1 MEIATIKNLAKKL
14 NLQNLA
20 NGCFELK
27 ETAMSNL
34 DYLQFVLQKEL
45 SMREDRQVDKRQK
58 ASKLPIVK
66 FDDNQI
72 GGITKWQ
79 FNELMKLQWIEND
92 ENLMLIGSCNTGKT
106 AIATMIANEAI
117 IQGHKVYYIK
127 IDTFLIMIKT
137 KESIPKAK
145 TIWSYI
151 SECQMII
158 IDEVLYTD
166 ITREDLQLL
175 YKAIIYL
182 NETHS
187 LIIISNREIS
197 DWLNACEDKHLM
209 KTMLDRITAHT
220 QILRTDKL
228 EPPTRK
234 TLKKEVKKI

>member
-1 MEIATIKNLAKKL
+1 MEIETIKKLAKKL

-58 ASKLPIVK
+58 ASKLPLLK
-66 FDDNQI
+66 FDENQVS
-72 GGITKWQ
+72 GITKWQ
-79 FNELMKLQWIEND
+79 YNELMRLQWLDKD

-106 AIATMIANEAI
+106 AIATAIANEAI

-127 IDTFLIMIKT
+127 VDAFLSVIKN
-137 KESIPKAK
+137 KELIPKAK

-151 SECQMII
+151 VECQMII
-158 IDEVLYTD
+158 IDEVLYAD

-197 DWLNACEDKHLM
+197 EWQNACEDKHLM
-209 KTMLDRITAHT
+209 KTMIDRITSHT

-228 EPPTRK
+228 ESPTRK
-234 TLKKEVKKI
+234 TLKKELKKI